1 MQNAQ
6 TVEIPTITASEA
18 VKSVHKYTVI
28 IHKCM
33 QKHRE
38 NTYKSLHN
46 YTTVG
51 TPSTPPRHIQREGR
65 EKKRKGRKAAL
76 SVYHF
81 LLYIR

>member
-6 TVEIPTITASEA
+6 TVEIPTIIASEA

-33 QKHRE
+33 AKRRE

-51 TPSTPPRHIQREGR
+51 LHPPHPATYREKAGRRKEKEVKRFDPSTT
-65 EKKRKGRKAAL
+65 
-76 SVYHF
+76 SY
-81 LLYIR
+81 YI